1 MPVFFVER
9 EIIYSRHISSIL
21 RKIYFIFSIKGE
33 IIYLTT
39 MKIYSKKYLT
49 FHSLYAI
56 INTSNK
62 GGFQYETY
70 STM

>member
-1 MPVFFVER
+1 
-9 EIIYSRHISSIL
+9 
-21 RKIYFIFSIKGE
+21 
-33 IIYLTT
+33 
-39 MKIYSKKYLT
+39 MKIYSKNYLI

>member
-1 MPVFFVER
+1 MPVFCWTGDN
-9 EIIYSRHISSIL
+9 ISSSYI
-21 RKIYFIFSIKGE
+21 KYFKENIFYIFNKGE
-33 IIYLTT
+33 IIYLTV
-39 MKIYSKKYLT
+39 MKIYSKNYLI

-70 STM
+70 SIM

>member
-1 MPVFFVER
+1 MPVFCWAGDN
-9 EIIYSRHISSIL
+9 ISSPYIDGL
-21 RKIYFIFSIKGE
+21 RKNIFYIFNKRE

-56 INTSNK
+56 INASNK

-70 STM
+70 SIM